1 MKPVLIMRP
10 FQVNILDNIK
20 KFFLQKDALSR
31 LILINVVIWIIC
43 LFISVFTWLFN
54 ISDISFVTKLFAV
67 PADISSLA
75 EKPWSIFTYMFL
87 QEEFWHLFFNM
98 LMLYYGGKI
107 FLQYFSQKQ
116 LILTYIIGGIFGAL
130 FFILAFN
137 AFPVFE
143 NKIAVSFALGSSA
156 SVLSILIAAATY
168 QPEYKLNLFLLGEVT
183 MKWIAIIFVIIDIL
197 SIPKGNSGGHIAHL
211 GGALWGF
218 LYAYML
224 RKDFDIYLIFKR
236 KPRIRVKTRNA
247 GNYHQ
252 RAKTDEQFNAER
264 AQTQEEIDRILEKIA
279 KNGYSSL
286 SEKEKEYLFRQS
298 KK

>member
-1 MKPVLIMRP
+1 MRP
-10 FQVNILDNIK
+10 FQTNIIDSVK
-20 KFFLQKDALSR
+20 AFFNQKSALSR
-31 LILINVVIWIIC
+31 LMLINISIWLIC

-98 LMLYYGGKI
+98 LMLYYGGQI
-107 FLQYFSQKQ
+107 FLQFFSQKQ
-116 LILTYIIGGIFGAL
+116 LLLTYIFGGLVGAL

-143 NKIAVSFALGSSA
+143 DTKTYAFALGSSA

-168 QPEYKLNLFLLGEVT
+168 QPEYRLNLFLLGQVK
-183 MKWIAIIFVIIDIL
+183 MKWIAIIFVVIDLL

-218 LYAYML
+218 LYAYL
-224 RKDFDIYLIFKR
+224 LKKDFDFYLIFKR
-236 KPRIRVKTRNA
+236 KARIKVKTRNA
-247 GNYHQ
+247 HNYHQ
-252 RAKTDEQFNAER
+252 RPKTDEQYNAER
-264 AQTQEEIDRILEKIA
+264 AQEQEETDKILEKIA

-286 SEKEKEYLFRQS
+286 SEKEKEFLFRQS

>member
-1 MKPVLIMRP
+1 MKPSQGNLLYGLK
-10 FQVNILDNIK
+10 N
-20 KFFLQKDALSR
+20 FFLQKNVMSR
-31 LILINVVIWIIC
+31 LMLINVAIWIIC

-67 PADISSLA
+67 PSDISAVA
-75 EKPWSIFTYMFL
+75 EKPWSVFTYMFL

-107 FLQYFSQKQ
+107 FLQYFSDKQ
-116 LILTYIIGGIFGAL
+116 LLLTYIFGGLFGAL

-143 NKIAVSFALGSSA
+143 NMKGHAFALGSSA

-168 QPEYKLNLFLLGEVT
+168 RPDYTLNLFLLGQVR
-183 MKWIAIIFVIIDIL
+183 MKWVAIVFVIIDFL
-197 SIPKGNSGGHIAHL
+197 SITKGNSGGHIAHL

-218 LYAYML
+218 LYVSML
-224 RKDFDIYLIFKR
+224 KKDFDIYKIFK
-236 KPRIRVKTRNA
+236 KKAKIRVKTVNSE
-247 GNYHQ
+247 NYHK
-252 RAKTDEQFNAER
+252 RPKTDEQYNAER
-264 AQTQEEIDRILEKIA
+264 AANQEEIDRILDKIS

-286 SEKEKEYLFRQS
+286 SDKEKEFLFRQS

>member
-1 MKPVLIMRP
+1 MRP
-10 FQVNILDNIK
+10 FQNNILDALK
-20 KFFLQKDALSR
+20 SFFLQKNMLSR
-31 LILINVVIWIIC
+31 LMLINIEIWLIC

-67 PADISSLA
+67 PSDISALA
-75 EKPWSIFTYMFL
+75 EKPWSVFTYMFL
-87 QEEFWHLFFNM
+87 QEQFGHLFFNM

-107 FLQYFSQKQ
+107 FLQYFSEKQ
-116 LILTYIIGGIFGAL
+116 LLLTYIFGGLFGAL

-143 NKIAVSFALGSSA
+143 DMKGHAFALGSSA

-168 QPEYKLNLFLLGEVT
+168 RPDYTLNLFLLGQVK
-183 MKWIAIIFVIIDIL
+183 MKWVAIVFVVIDFL
-197 SIPKGNSGGHIAHL
+197 SITKGNSGGHIAHL

-218 LYAYML
+218 LYAFML
-224 RKDFDIYLIFKR
+224 KSDFDIYKIFK
-236 KPRIRVKTRNA
+236 KKAKIRVKTVNSE
-247 GNYHQ
+247 NYHK
-252 RAKTDEQFNAER
+252 RPKTDEQYNAER
-264 AQTQEEIDRILEKIA
+264 AQEQEDVDRILDKIA

-286 SEKEKEYLFRQS
+286 SDKEKEFLFRQS

>member
-1 MKPVLIMRP
+1 MRP
-10 FQVNILDNIK
+10 FQTNIIDSIK
-20 KFFLQKDALSR
+20 AFFSQKSALSR
-31 LILINVVIWIIC
+31 LMLINISIYIVC

-75 EKPWSIFTYMFL
+75 EKPWTIFTYMFL

-98 LMLYYGGKI
+98 LMLYYGGQI
-107 FLQYFSQKQ
+107 FLQFFSQKQ
-116 LILTYIIGGIFGAL
+116 LLLTYIFGGLVGAL
-130 FFILAFN
+130 FFILAYN

-143 NKIAVSFALGSSA
+143 DTKTYAFALGSSA

-168 QPEYKLNLFLLGEVT
+168 QPEYRLNLFLLGQVK
-183 MKWIAIIFVIIDIL
+183 MKWIAIIFVVIDLL

-218 LYAYML
+218 LYAYL
-224 RKDFDIYLIFKR
+224 LKKDFDFYLIFKR
-236 KPRIRVKTRNA
+236 KARIKVKTRNA
-247 GNYHQ
+247 HNYHQ
-252 RAKTDEQFNAER
+252 RPKTDEQYNAER
-264 AQTQEEIDRILEKIA
+264 AQEQEETDKILEKIA

-286 SEKEKEYLFRQS
+286 SEKEKEFLFRQS

>member
-1 MKPVLIMRP
+1 MKPL
-10 FQVNILDNIK
+10 QGNLLYGLKN
-20 KFFLQKDALSR
+20 FFLQKNVMSR
-31 LILINVVIWIIC
+31 LMLINVAIWIIC

-67 PADISSLA
+67 PSDISALA
-75 EKPWSIFTYMFL
+75 EKPWSVFTYMFL

-107 FLQYFSQKQ
+107 FLQYFSDKQ
-116 LILTYIIGGIFGAL
+116 LLLTYIFGGLFGAL

-143 NKIAVSFALGSSA
+143 NMKGHAFALGSSA

-168 QPEYKLNLFLLGEVT
+168 RPDYTLNLFLLGQVR
-183 MKWIAIIFVIIDIL
+183 MKWVAIVFVIIDLL
-197 SIPKGNSGGHIAHL
+197 SITKGNSGGHIAHL

-218 LYAYML
+218 LYVSML
-224 RKDFDIYLIFKR
+224 KKDFDIYKIFK
-236 KPRIRVKTRNA
+236 KKAKIRVKTVNSE
-247 GNYHQ
+247 NYHK
-252 RAKTDEQFNAER
+252 RPKTDEQYNAER
-264 AQTQEEIDRILEKIA
+264 AANQEEIDRILDKIS

-286 SEKEKEYLFRQS
+286 SDKEKEFLFRQS

>member
-1 MKPVLIMRP
+1 MRP
-10 FQVNILDNIK
+10 FQNNILDVLK
-20 KFFLQKDALSR
+20 SFFLQKNMLSR
-31 LILINVVIWIIC
+31 LMLINIVIWLIC

-67 PADISSLA
+67 PSDISALA
-75 EKPWSIFTYMFL
+75 EKPWSVFTYMFL
-87 QEEFWHLFFNM
+87 QEQFGHLFFNM

-107 FLQYFSQKQ
+107 FLQYFSEKQ
-116 LILTYIIGGIFGAL
+116 LLLTYIFGGLFGAL

-143 NKIAVSFALGSSA
+143 DMKGHAFALGSSA

-168 QPEYKLNLFLLGEVT
+168 RPDYTLNLFLLGQVK
-183 MKWIAIIFVIIDIL
+183 MKWVAIVFVVIDFL
-197 SIPKGNSGGHIAHL
+197 SITKGNSGGHIAHL

-218 LYAYML
+218 LYAFL
-224 RKDFDIYLIFKR
+224 LKSDFYIYKIFK
-236 KPRIRVKTRNA
+236 KKAKIRVKTVNSE
-247 GNYHQ
+247 NYH
-252 RAKTDEQFNAER
+252 RRPKTDEQYNAER
-264 AQTQEEIDRILEKIA
+264 AQEQEDVDRILEKIA

-286 SEKEKEYLFRQS
+286 SDKEKEFLFRHS

>member
-1 MKPVLIMRP
+1 MRP
-10 FQVNILDNIK
+10 FQQTNILEGLKN
-20 KFFLQKDALSR
+20 FFLQKTALSR
-31 LILINVVIWIIC
+31 LMLINIVIWLIC

-54 ISDISFVTKLFAV
+54 ISDITFVTKLFAV
-67 PADISSLA
+67 PSDIAILS

-87 QEEFWHLFFNM
+87 QEQFGHLFFNM

-116 LILTYIIGGIFGAL
+116 LFWTYIVGGLAGAL

-143 NKIAVSFALGSSA
+143 NMKGHAVALGASA

-168 QPEYKLNLFLLGEVT
+168 RPEHTLNLFLLGQVK
-183 MKWIAIIFVIIDIL
+183 MKWVAIAFVIIDFL
-197 SIPKGNSGGHIAHL
+197 SITKGNSGGHIAHL

-218 LYAYML
+218 IYALML
-224 RKDFDIYLIFKR
+224 KNDFDFRKIFK
-236 KPRIRVKTRNA
+236 KKAKIRVKTVHSE
-247 GNYHQ
+247 NYHQ
-252 RAKTDEQFNAER
+252 RAKTDEQYNAER
-264 AQTQEEIDRILEKIA
+264 AMNQEEIDRILEKIA
-279 KNGYSSL
+279 KSGYASL
-286 SEKEKEYLFRQS
+286 NDKEKEFLFRQS

>member
-1 MKPVLIMRP
+1 MRP
-10 FQVNILDNIK
+10 FQTNITDSVK
-20 KFFLQKDALSR
+20 AFFNQKSALSR
-31 LILINVVIWIIC
+31 LMLINISIWIIC

-98 LMLYYGGKI
+98 LMLYYGGQI
-107 FLQYFSQKQ
+107 FLQFFSQKQ
-116 LILTYIIGGIFGAL
+116 LLLTYIFGGLVGAL

-143 NKIAVSFALGSSA
+143 DTKTYAFALGSSA

-168 QPEYKLNLFLLGEVT
+168 QPEYRLNLFLLGQVK
-183 MKWIAIIFVIIDIL
+183 MKWIAIIFVVIDLL

-218 LYAYML
+218 LYAYL
-224 RKDFDIYLIFKR
+224 LKKDFDFYLIFKS
-236 KPRIRVKTRNA
+236 KARIKVKTRNA
-247 GNYHQ
+247 HNYHQ
-252 RAKTDEQFNAER
+252 RPKTDEQYNAER
-264 AQTQEEIDRILEKIA
+264 AQEQEETDKILEKIA

-286 SEKEKEYLFRQS
+286 SEKEKEFLFRQS

>member
-1 MKPVLIMRP
+1 MGP
-10 FQVNILDNIK
+10 FQNNILDVLK
-20 KFFLQKDALSR
+20 SFFLQKNMLSR
-31 LILINVVIWIIC
+31 LMLINIVIWLIC

-67 PADISSLA
+67 PSDISALA
-75 EKPWSIFTYMFL
+75 EKPWSVFTYMFL
-87 QEEFWHLFFNM
+87 QEQFGHLFFNM

-107 FLQYFSQKQ
+107 FLQYFSEKQ
-116 LILTYIIGGIFGAL
+116 LLLTYIFGGLFGAL

-143 NKIAVSFALGSSA
+143 DMKGHAFALGSSA

-168 QPEYKLNLFLLGEVT
+168 RPDYTLNLFLLGQVK
-183 MKWIAIIFVIIDIL
+183 MKWVAIVFVVIDFL
-197 SIPKGNSGGHIAHL
+197 SITKGNSGGHIAHL

-218 LYAYML
+218 LYAFML
-224 RKDFDIYLIFKR
+224 KSDFDIYKIFK
-236 KPRIRVKTRNA
+236 KKAKIRVKTVNSE
-247 GNYHQ
+247 NYH
-252 RAKTDEQFNAER
+252 RRPKTDEQYNAER
-264 AQTQEEIDRILEKIA
+264 AQEQEDVDRILEKIA

-286 SEKEKEYLFRQS
+286 SDKEKEFLFRQS

>member
-1 MKPVLIMRP
+1 MRP
-10 FQVNILDNIK
+10 FQTNIIDSIK
-20 KFFLQKDALSR
+20 AFFSQKSALSR
-31 LILINVVIWIIC
+31 LMLINISIYIVC

-75 EKPWSIFTYMFL
+75 EKPWTIFTYMFL

-98 LMLYYGGKI
+98 LMLYYGGQI
-107 FLQYFSQKQ
+107 FLQFFSQKQ
-116 LILTYIIGGIFGAL
+116 LLLTYIFGGLVGAL

-143 NKIAVSFALGSSA
+143 DTKTYAFALGSSA

-168 QPEYKLNLFLLGEVT
+168 QPEYRLNLFLLGQAK
-183 MKWIAIIFVIIDIL
+183 MKWIAIIFVVIDLL

-218 LYAYML
+218 LYAYL
-224 RKDFDIYLIFKR
+224 LKKDFDFYLIFKR
-236 KPRIRVKTRNA
+236 KARIKVKTRNA
-247 GNYHQ
+247 HNYHQ
-252 RAKTDEQFNAER
+252 RPKTDEQYNAER
-264 AQTQEEIDRILEKIA
+264 AQEQEETDKILEKIA

-286 SEKEKEYLFRQS
+286 SEKEKEFLFRQS

>member
-1 MKPVLIMRP
+1 MRP

-87 QEEFWHLFFNM
+87 QEKFWHLFFNM

-168 QPEYKLNLFLLGEVT
+168 QPEYKLNLFLLGEVK

>member
-1 MKPVLIMRP
+1 MRP
-10 FQVNILDNIK
+10 IQINILEGLK
-20 KFFLQKDALSR
+20 RFFLQRNVLSR
-31 LILINVVIWIIC
+31 LMLINISIWLIC

-67 PADISSLA
+67 PSDIATLA

-87 QEEFWHLFFNM
+87 QEQFGHLFFNM

-116 LILTYIIGGIFGAL
+116 LLLTYIVGGLVGAL
-130 FFILAFN
+130 FFVLAFN

-143 NKIAVSFALGSSA
+143 NMKGHAVALGSSA

-168 QPEYKLNLFLLGEVT
+168 RPDYTLNLFLLGQVK
-183 MKWIAIIFVIIDIL
+183 MKWIAIVFVVIDFL
-197 SIPKGNSGGHIAHL
+197 SISKGNSGGHIAHL

-218 LYAYML
+218 LYAYL
-224 RKDFDIYLIFKR
+224 LNKGFDIYKTFKKR
-236 KPRIRVKTRNA
+236 ARIRVKTVNTE
-247 GNYHQ
+247 NYHG
-252 RAKTDEQFNAER
+252 RPKTDEQYNAER
-264 AQTQEEIDRILEKIA
+264 AQAQEETDRILEKIA

-286 SEKEKEYLFRQS
+286 SDKEKEFLFRQS

>member
-1 MKPVLIMRP
+1 MRP
-10 FQVNILDNIK
+10 FQTNIIDSVK
-20 KFFLQKDALSR
+20 AFFNQKSALSR
-31 LILINVVIWIIC
+31 LMLINISIYIVC

-75 EKPWSIFTYMFL
+75 EKPWTIFTYMFL

-98 LMLYYGGKI
+98 LMLYYGGQI
-107 FLQYFSQKQ
+107 FLQFFSQKQ
-116 LILTYIIGGIFGAL
+116 LLLTYIFGGLVGAL

-143 NKIAVSFALGSSA
+143 DTKTYAFALGSSA

-168 QPEYKLNLFLLGEVT
+168 QPEYRLNLFLLGQVK
-183 MKWIAIIFVIIDIL
+183 MKWIAIIFVVIDLL

-218 LYAYML
+218 LYAYL
-224 RKDFDIYLIFKR
+224 LKKDFDFYLIFKR
-236 KPRIRVKTRNA
+236 KARIKVQTRNA
-247 GNYHQ
+247 HNYHQ
-252 RAKTDEQFNAER
+252 RPKTDEQYNAER
-264 AQTQEEIDRILEKIA
+264 AQEQEETDKILEKIA

-286 SEKEKEYLFRQS
+286 SEKEKEFLFRQS

>member
-1 MKPVLIMRP
+1 MRP
-10 FQVNILDNIK
+10 FQNNILDALK
-20 KFFLQKDALSR
+20 SFFLQKNMLSR
-31 LILINVVIWIIC
+31 LMLINIVIWLIC

-67 PADISSLA
+67 PSDISALA
-75 EKPWSIFTYMFL
+75 EKPWSVFTYMFL
-87 QEEFWHLFFNM
+87 QEQFGHLFFNM

-116 LILTYIIGGIFGAL
+116 LLLTYIFGGLVGAL

-143 NKIAVSFALGSSA
+143 NMKGQAVALGSSA

-168 QPEYKLNLFLLGEVT
+168 RPDYTLNLFLLGQVK
-183 MKWIAIIFVIIDIL
+183 MKWVAIVFVVIDFL
-197 SIPKGNSGGHIAHL
+197 SITKGNSGGHIAHL

-218 LYAYML
+218 LYAFML
-224 RKDFDIYLIFKR
+224 KSDFDIYKIFK
-236 KPRIRVKTRNA
+236 KKAKIRVKTVNSE
-247 GNYHQ
+247 NYHK
-252 RAKTDEQFNAER
+252 RPKTDEQYNAER
-264 AQTQEEIDRILEKIA
+264 AQEQEDVDRILEKIA

-286 SEKEKEYLFRQS
+286 SDKEKEFLFRQS

>member
-1 MKPVLIMRP
+1 MRP
-10 FQVNILDNIK
+10 FQVNILDGLK
-20 KFFLQKDALSR
+20 SFFLQKTALSR
-31 LILINVVIWIIC
+31 LMQINIVIWFIC

-67 PADISSLA
+67 PSDISVLA
-75 EKPWSIFTYMFL
+75 EKPWTVFTYMFL

-116 LILTYIIGGIFGAL
+116 LLLTYIFGGLVGAL

-143 NKIAVSFALGSSA
+143 NMKGQAVALGSSA

-168 QPEYKLNLFLLGEVT
+168 RPDYTLNLFLLGQVK
-183 MKWIAIIFVIIDIL
+183 MKWVAIIFVVVDFL
-197 SIPKGNSGGHIAHL
+197 SITKGNSGGHIAHL

-218 LYAYML
+218 LYAFML
-224 RKDFDIYLIFKR
+224 KNDFDIYKIFK
-236 KPRIRVKTRNA
+236 KKAKIRVKTVNSE
-247 GNYHQ
+247 NYHK
-252 RAKTDEQFNAER
+252 RPKSDEQYNAER
-264 AQTQEEIDRILEKIA
+264 AQEQEEIDRILEKIA

-286 SEKEKEYLFRQS
+286 SDKEKEFLFRQS

>member
-1 MKPVLIMRP
+1 M
-10 FQVNILDNIK
+10 
-20 KFFLQKDALSR
+20 QKTILSR
-31 LILINVVIWIIC
+31 LMQINIVIWFVC

-67 PADISSLA
+67 PSDISALA
-75 EKPWSIFTYMFL
+75 EKPWSVFTYMFL
-87 QEEFWHLFFNM
+87 QEAFWHLFFNM

-116 LILTYIIGGIFGAL
+116 LLLTYIFGGLVGAL

-143 NKIAVSFALGSSA
+143 NMKGQAVALGSSA

-168 QPEYKLNLFLLGEVT
+168 RPDYTLNLFLLGQVK
-183 MKWIAIIFVIIDIL
+183 MKWVAIVFVVIDFL
-197 SIPKGNSGGHIAHL
+197 SISKGNSGGHIAHL

-218 LYAYML
+218 LYAFML
-224 RKDFDIYLIFKR
+224 KNNFDIYRIFKK
-236 KPRIRVKTRNA
+236 KPKIRVKTVNTE
-247 GNYHQ
+247 NYHK
-252 RAKTDEQFNAER
+252 RPKTDEQYNAER
-264 AQTQEEIDRILEKIA
+264 AQEQEEIDRILEKIA

-286 SEKEKEYLFRQS
+286 SDKEKEFLFRQS

>member
-1 MKPVLIMRP
+1 MRP
-10 FQVNILDNIK
+10 LQTNILDGFK
-20 KFFLQKDALSR
+20 RFFLQKSMLSR
-31 LILINVVIWIIC
+31 LIFINVAIWLIC

-67 PADISSLA
+67 PSDIAALA
-75 EKPWSIFTYMFL
+75 EKPWSVFTYMFL
-87 QEEFWHLFFNM
+87 QEQFWHLFFNM

-116 LILTYIIGGIFGAL
+116 LLLTYIFGGLVGAL

-143 NKIAVSFALGSSA
+143 NWKNNAVALGSSA

-168 QPEYKLNLFLLGEVT
+168 RPDYTLNLFLLGQVK
-183 MKWIAIIFVIIDIL
+183 MKWVAIVFVVIDFL
-197 SIPKGNSGGHIAHL
+197 SISKGNSGGHIAHL

-218 LYAYML
+218 IYAIML
-224 RKDFDIYLIFKR
+224 KNDFDIYKVFKKR
-236 KPRIRVKTRNA
+236 AKIKIKTVNSENFYKRP
-247 GNYHQ
+247 
-252 RAKTDEQFNAER
+252 KTDEQYNAER
-264 AQTQEEIDRILEKIA
+264 AEEQEITDKILEKIA
-279 KNGYSSL
+279 RNGYSSL
-286 SEKEKEYLFRQS
+286 SDKEKEFLFRQS

>member
-1 MKPVLIMRP
+1 MRP
-10 FQVNILDNIK
+10 FQNNILDVLK
-20 KFFLQKDALSR
+20 SFFLQKNVLSR
-31 LILINVVIWIIC
+31 LMLINIVIWLIC

-67 PADISSLA
+67 PSDISALA
-75 EKPWSIFTYMFL
+75 EKPWSVFTYMFL
-87 QEEFWHLFFNM
+87 QERFGHLFFNM

-107 FLQYFSQKQ
+107 FLQYFSEKQ
-116 LILTYIIGGIFGAL
+116 LLLTYIFGGLFGAL

-143 NKIAVSFALGSSA
+143 DMKGHAFALGSSA

-168 QPEYKLNLFLLGEVT
+168 RPDYTLNLFLLGQVR
-183 MKWIAIIFVIIDIL
+183 MKWVAIVFVVIDFL
-197 SIPKGNSGGHIAHL
+197 SITKGNSGGHIAHL

-218 LYAYML
+218 LYALML
-224 RKDFDIYLIFKR
+224 KSDFDIYKIFK
-236 KPRIRVKTRNA
+236 KKAKIRVKTVNSE
-247 GNYHQ
+247 NYH
-252 RAKTDEQFNAER
+252 RRPKTDEQYNAER
-264 AQTQEEIDRILEKIA
+264 AQEQEDVDRILEKIA

-286 SEKEKEYLFRQS
+286 SDKEKEFLFRQS

>member
-1 MKPVLIMRP
+1 MRP
-10 FQVNILDNIK
+10 LQNNLLEGLK
-20 KFFLQKDALSR
+20 SFFMQKTILSR
-31 LILINVVIWIIC
+31 LMQINIVIWIIC
-43 LFISVFTWLFN
+43 LFVSVFTWLFN

-67 PADISSLA
+67 PSDISALA
-75 EKPWSIFTYMFL
+75 EKPWTVFTYMFL
-87 QEEFWHLFFNM
+87 QEAFWHLFFNM

-116 LILTYIIGGIFGAL
+116 LLLTYIFGGLVGAL

-143 NKIAVSFALGSSA
+143 NMKGQAVALGSSA

-168 QPEYKLNLFLLGEVT
+168 RPDYTLNLFLLGQVK
-183 MKWIAIIFVIIDIL
+183 MKWVAIVFVVIDFL
-197 SIPKGNSGGHIAHL
+197 SISKGNSGGHIAHL

-224 RKDFDIYLIFKR
+224 KNDFDIYKIFK
-236 KPRIRVKTRNA
+236 KKAKIRIKTVNSD
-247 GNYHQ
+247 NYHA
-252 RAKTDEQFNAER
+252 RPKTDEQYNAER
-264 AQTQEEIDRILEKIA
+264 AMEQEETDRILEKIA

-286 SEKEKEYLFRQS
+286 SDKEKEFLFRQS